1 MDNGVIKKSVTWS
14 FSSEIA
20 AKLISPVINIILARI
35 LLPSDFGVVAVCNM
49 VVSFVDIITDA
60 GFGKYLVQHEFV
72 DEKEKNDSAVVAFWT
87 NLAISVLLWV
97 AILANAKGISSL
109 MGNVEYYKV
118 LPIACLQLIFTSFSS
133 IQIGLL
139 RREFSF
145 KKLFY
150 VRIAVSFVPLMITLP
165 IALIFRSYWSLII
178 GNLSAAFINSVL
190 LIIVSKWKP
199 RMFYSIDLLQ
209 KMFGY
214 SIWSIAEALA
224 HWLIFWVDIFI
235 VGKVFDD
242 YYLGIYKN
250 CSNMIFSLMSMIISA
265 ITPVM
270 FSVLSRE
277 QNTPKFKTSF
287 LVFEKNVMYVVFPI
301 GIGLFFYRRLATLLL
316 FGARWE
322 DGIDVVGC
330 WALMMMVSILVY
342 NLPSEALKA
351 GGHPELLFAYQIAYV
366 VFLVPICIFS
376 AKVSFHHF
384 VVARTISIIVQII
397 LFLVLLKKY
406 INCSLKQFFKEV
418 KNPIIC
424 GAIVLLSCVLAGFI
438 PIKHFYVSSF
448 IQIIIIAVVYIL
460 SIILFFKE
468 DATFFLSFFRRKNS

>member
-1 MDNGVIKKSVTWS
+1 MDNGVIKSSVTWS
-14 FSSEIA
+14 FFSEIA
-20 AKLISPVINIILARI
+20 AKLISPIINIILARI
-35 LLPSDFGVVAVCNM
+35 LLPSDFGIVAVCNM

-60 GFGKYLVQHEFV
+60 GFGKYLVQHEFA
-72 DEKEKNDSAVVAFWT
+72 DEEEKNNSAVVAFWT
-87 NLAISVLLWV
+87 NLAVSVLLW
-97 AILANAKGISSL
+97 IIIFINAKSISSL
-109 MGNVEYYKV
+109 MGNVEYYIV

-139 RREFSF
+139 RRDFSF

-150 VRIAVSFVPLMITLP
+150 VRIAVSLVPLLITLP
-165 IALIFRSYWSLII
+165 IAFIFRSYWSLII
-178 GNLSAAFINSVL
+178 GNLSAAFINSLL

-199 RMFYSIDLLQ
+199 RMFYSIELLK
-209 KMFGY
+209 KMFSY

-235 VGKVFDD
+235 VGKMFDD

-250 CSNMIFSLMSMIISA
+250 CSNMIFSLMSMIISS

-277 QNTPKFKTSF
+277 QKTPKFKASF
-287 LVFEKNVMYVVFPI
+287 LAFEKNVMYVVLPI

-322 DGIDVVGC
+322 DGIEVVGC

-342 NLPSEALKA
+342 NLPAEALKA

-376 AKVSFHHF
+376 AKISFSHF
-384 VVARTISIIVQII
+384 VVARTISIIVQVI
-397 LFLVLLKKY
+397 LFLLLLKKY
-406 INCSLKQFFKEV
+406 IKCSLKQFFNEV
-418 KNPIIC
+418 KNPLIC
-424 GAIVLLSCVLAGFI
+424 GTIVLVCCILASFV

-448 IQIIIIAVVYIL
+448 IQIIIIAAVYSL
-460 SIILFFKE
+460 SIMLFFKD
-468 DATFFLSFFRRKNS
+468 DATFFLNFLRRKKK

>member
-209 KMFGY
+209 KMEK
-214 SIWSIAEALA
+214 AEN
-224 HWLIFWVDIFI
+224 I
-235 VGKVFDD
+235 
-242 YYLGIYKN
+242 
-250 CSNMIFSLMSMIISA
+250 
-265 ITPVM
+265 
-270 FSVLSRE
+270 
-277 QNTPKFKTSF
+277 
-287 LVFEKNVMYVVFPI
+287 
-301 GIGLFFYRRLATLLL
+301 
-316 FGARWE
+316 
-322 DGIDVVGC
+322 
-330 WALMMMVSILVY
+330 
-342 NLPSEALKA
+342 
-351 GGHPELLFAYQIAYV
+351 
-366 VFLVPICIFS
+366 
-376 AKVSFHHF
+376 
-384 VVARTISIIVQII
+384 
-397 LFLVLLKKY
+397 
-406 INCSLKQFFKEV
+406 
-418 KNPIIC
+418 
-424 GAIVLLSCVLAGFI
+424 
-438 PIKHFYVSSF
+438 
-448 IQIIIIAVVYIL
+448 
-460 SIILFFKE
+460 
-468 DATFFLSFFRRKNS
+468 

>member
-287 LVFEKNVMYVVFPI
+287 LVFKKNVMYVVFPI

>member
-1 MDNGVIKKSVTWS
+1 MDNGVIKSSVTWS
-14 FSSEIA
+14 FFSEIA
-20 AKLISPVINIILARI
+20 AKLISPIINIILARI

-72 DEKEKNDSAVVAFWT
+72 DDTEKNNSAVVAFWT
-87 NLAISVLLWV
+87 NLAVSIFLW
-97 AILANAKGISSL
+97 IIIFFNAKSISSL
-109 MGNVEYYKV
+109 MGNVEYYRV

-165 IALIFRSYWSLII
+165 IAFIFRSYWSLII
-178 GNLSAAFINSVL
+178 GNLSAAFINSLL

-199 RMFYSIDLLQ
+199 RLFYSLELLK
-209 KMFGY
+209 KMFSY
-214 SIWSIAEALA
+214 SVWSIAEALA

-235 VGKVFDD
+235 VGKMFDD

-250 CSNMIFSLMSMIISA
+250 CSNMIFSLMSMVISA

-277 QNTPKFKTSF
+277 QNTPKFRTSF
-287 LVFEKNVMYVVFPI
+287 LAFEKNVMYVVLPI
-301 GIGLFFYRRLATLLL
+301 GIGIFFYRRLATLLL

-322 DGIDVVGC
+322 DGIEVVGC

-342 NLPSEALKA
+342 NLPAEALKA

-366 VFLVPICIFS
+366 AVLIPICIIS
-376 AKVSFHHF
+376 AKVSFSCF
-384 VVARTISIIVQII
+384 VIARTISILVQVI
-397 LFLVLLKKY
+397 LFIFLLNKY
-406 INCSLKQFFKEV
+406 INCSLKQFLKEV
-418 KNPIIC
+418 KNPMVC
-424 GAIVLLSCVLAGFI
+424 GAIVLAACILASFI
-438 PIKHFYVSSF
+438 PTEHFYVSSF
-448 IQIIIIAVVYIL
+448 FQIIIIAAVYMFSIL
-460 SIILFFKE
+460 LLFKD
-468 DATFFLSFFRRKNS
+468 DATFFLNFFRRRHK